1 MSGDGLHDQTRRFG
15 IEGFARLVDGQAS
28 LKGRMTRRQVLAGLP
43 ATALAV
49 AAVLAPHRVAARRD
63 DDPPVFRN
71 RGHQFTL
78 LRSLRPAPLVPI
90 RTADGR
96 VIDLGRFRGDVVLLT
111 FWATW
116 CAPCVYEMPALDRLQ
131 GEMRGKRLKVV
142 AVSIDCG
149 GLAAVAPFYQ
159 RLQLKNLDIYL
170 DPEQRTAYFETTST
184 NRARFA
190 LYGLPITY
198 VIDHEGLV
206 AGYIYG
212 ASEWDSGQA
221 KRFLRYYVDRAG
233 RGQAG

>member
-1 MSGDGLHDQTRRFG
+1 MP
-15 IEGFARLVDGQAS
+15 VDGQTS
-28 LKGRMTRRQVLAGLP
+28 LKGRMTRRQVLTDLS

-49 AAVLAPHRVAARRD
+49 ASALVPHRVAARRD
-63 DDPPVFRN
+63 NESPVFRN
-71 RGHQFTL
+71 RGHQFTV
-78 LRSLRPAPLVPI
+78 LRPLRLAPLVPI

-96 VIDLGRFRGDVVLLT
+96 VIDLSRFRDDVVLLT

-116 CAPCVYEMPALDRLQ
+116 CAPCVYEMPTLDRLQ
-131 GEMRGKRLKVV
+131 GKMRGKRLKVV
-142 AVSIDCG
+142 AVSIDRD

-170 DPEQRTAYFETTST
+170 DPDLRTAYFERTST
-184 NRARFA
+184 TRARFA

-212 ASEWDSGQA
+212 ASEWDSVQA
-221 KRFLRYYVDRAG
+221 KRFLRYHLDRTQ

>member
-1 MSGDGLHDQTRRFG
+1 MSSNSLHDRMRRFG
-15 IEGFARLVDGQAS
+15 VEGFAMPVDGQAS
-28 LKGRMTRRQVLAGLP
+28 LKGRMTRRQVLADLS
-43 ATALAV
+43 ATTLAV
-49 AAVLAPHRVAARRD
+49 ASVLVPHRVAARRD
-63 DDPPVFRN
+63 DEPPVFRN

-78 LRSLRPAPLVPI
+78 LRPLRPAPLVPI
-90 RTADGR
+90 RTADGH
-96 VIDLGRFRGDVVLLT
+96 VIDLSRFRGDVVLLT

-116 CAPCVYEMPALDRLQ
+116 CAPCVYEMPTLDRLQ

-142 AVSIDCG
+142 AVSIDRG
-149 GLAAVAPFYQ
+149 GLVAVAPFYR

-170 DPEQRTAYFETTST
+170 DPDLRTAYFERTGT

-212 ASEWDSGQA
+212 ASEWDSVQA
-221 KRFLRYYVDRAG
+221 KRFLRYHLDRTR

>member
-1 MSGDGLHDQTRRFG
+1 M
-15 IEGFARLVDGQAS
+15 LVDGQAW
-28 LKGRMTRRQVLAGLP
+28 LKSRTSRRHVLTGLST
-43 ATALAV
+43 TALAV

-63 DDPPVFRN
+63 DDPPAFRN
-71 RGHQFTL
+71 TGHQFTL
-78 LRSLRPAPLVPI
+78 LRPLRPAPLVPI

-116 CAPCVYEMPALDRLQ
+116 CAPCIYEMPALDRLQ
-131 GEMRGKRLKVV
+131 GEMRSERLKVV
-142 AVSIDCG
+142 AISIDRG

-170 DPEQRTAYFETTST
+170 DPELRTAYFETTSA

-206 AGYIYG
+206 MGYIYG
-212 ASEWDSGQA
+212 ASRWDSAEAG
-221 KRFLRYYVDRAG
+221 RFLRYFLDRAQQG
-233 RGQAG
+233 KAD